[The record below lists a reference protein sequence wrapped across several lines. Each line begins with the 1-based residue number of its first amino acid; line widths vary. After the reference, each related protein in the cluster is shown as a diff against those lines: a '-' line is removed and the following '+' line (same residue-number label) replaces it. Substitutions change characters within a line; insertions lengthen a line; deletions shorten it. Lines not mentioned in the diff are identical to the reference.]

1 MHFTYDS
8 QADAIYV
15 AIREA
20 EGDERGCRQLDEQRI
35 ACIDQAGNVFAY
47 ELLFV
52 SKGVSLDGIDAED
65 AGLIRKAISAAI
77 KSFEPLTVA

>member
-1 MHFTYDS
+1 MYFTYDS

-15 AIREA
+15 VIREA
-20 EGDERGCRQLDEQRI
+20 EGGERGCRQLDEQRI

-52 SKGVSLDGIDAED
+52 SKGISFEGIDAED
-65 AGLIRKAISAAI
+65 AARIREAIGTAI